1 MAAGVSP
8 LGYKPRS
15 SPRAPSNNAPMPSHS
30 SAVLRL
36 LLATAAWGLSFSTAK
51 AVMLAQTLAIPGR
64 EEWFHSALILFV
76 RMSLA
81 TIIMAVLY
89 PREIRRFGTAE
100 LQQGALLGIFGG
112 AGMLLQTDAQHVI
125 PASTSA
131 FFTQFT
137 CIFVPVV
144 MAFKDR
150 QRPTARVVFSCLL
163 VLAGCSILSGFS
175 STGLSFGRGEWE
187 TIAAAALFT
196 GQILVLETRAFR
208 ANEMRATAAVM
219 FATKSLVLLPVLLFG
234 GGEAGGHAGGFAL
247 ALQVAAAFC
256 TGPVL
261 LMTAL
266 LTCFST
272 VYGYATMTRWQ
283 PLVSPVQAGL
293 IYATEPVFATLWALF
308 LPAWFSNMSGITYPN
323 ESLTAPFF
331 WGALLILGANLL
343 LLEKKQTQ

>member
-1 MAAGVSP
+1 
-8 LGYKPRS
+8 
-15 SPRAPSNNAPMPSHS
+15 MPHNP

-51 AVMLAQTLAIPGR
+51 AVMLAQSLAIPGR

-76 RMSLA
+76 RMALA
-81 TIIMAVLY
+81 TLIMGLLY
-89 PREIRRFGTAE
+89 PREMRRMGRAE
-100 LQQGALLGIFGG
+100 LHQGILLGVFGG

-137 CIFVPVV
+137 CIFVPVAV
-144 MAFKDR
+144 AFKDR
-150 QRPTARVVFSCLL
+150 RRPTFRVVSACLL

-175 STGLSFGRGEWE
+175 STGLAFGRGEWE
-187 TIAAAALFT
+187 TIGAAGLFT
-196 GQILVLETRAFR
+196 AQILVLEINAFR

-219 FATKSLVLLPVLLFG
+219 FATKALVLLPLLLLG
-234 GGEAGGHAGGFAL
+234 GGPHGGHPGGL
-247 ALQVAAAFC
+247 ALWVQVAGAFC
-256 TGPVL
+256 TGPVF

-293 IYATEPVFATLWALF
+293 IYATEPIFATVWALF
-308 LPAWFSNMSGITYPN
+308 LPAWFSSLSGVSYPN
-323 ESLTAPFF
+323 ESLTGTFLIGGF
-331 WGALLILGANLL
+331 LILGANFL
-343 LLEKKQTQ
+343 LLEKKSG